1 MGMSTLTLQRR
12 GPALVRRALAT
23 VAALFFGAGCGA
35 FGGVRVETVDH
46 GEQKPSNVAVYVSVT
61 DHGEPVT
68 ELEAKSFRIYEDGQ
82 ELSPRVVERT
92 LLPRESVTGERV
104 LLLVDLSGNPSV
116 AQRDSYGEAVEAF
129 VRKLTPSLAVS
140 VRAFDGSPGLKAVG
154 DYARGTQTPSAA
166 ALTKLTS
173 RDASRDLNGA
183 VVAGLAELD
192 RDAQNDKKPLHVE
205 TLVVFARGA
214 DLAGRT
220 DSGTLEQALDTT
232 KHAVIAVGIG
242 EDTPYLGFARGGV
255 IRAKNGDTLPIAF
268 EEAGSRVAAL
278 HAKFYLLAYCS
289 PARAGHRNVR
299 LEVTRVDKDG
309 KERSGDTEL
318 EIDATGFG
326 PGCRVDTTPRFE
338 HATDGEKHGA
348 GARVNQ
354 APATDPDAVVPPPSS
369 GDYAK

>member
-1 MGMSTLTLQRR
+1 MPTFRR
-12 GPALVRRALAT
+12 SGARAPRGV
-23 VAALFFGAGCGA
+23 VAVVALFFGAGCGA
-35 FGGVRVETVDH
+35 FGGLRVETVEH
-46 GEQKPSNVAVYVSVT
+46 SEQKPSNVAIFVSVT

-82 ELSPRVVERT
+82 ELSPQLIERT
-92 LLPRESVTGERV
+92 LLPRETVTAERV
-104 LLLVDLSGNPSV
+104 LLLVDLSGNPNA
-116 AQRDSYGEAVEAF
+116 AQRDDYVAAVEAF
-129 VRKLTPSLAVS
+129 VRKLTPSVAVS
-140 VRAFDGSPGLKAVG
+140 VRAFDGGPGLKAVG

-183 VVAGLAELD
+183 IVAGLAELD
-192 RDAQNDKKPLHVE
+192 RDVQNDKKPIHVE

-220 DSGTLEQALDTT
+220 DASKLDEALDTT
-232 KHAVIAVGIG
+232 KHDVLAVGIG

-255 IRAKNGDTLPIAF
+255 VHAQNADTLPIAF
-268 EEAGSRVAAL
+268 EEAGSRAAAL

-289 PARAGHRNVR
+289 PARAGHRSVR
-299 LEVTRVDKDG
+299 LEVTRIDKDG
-309 KERSGDTEL
+309 KEHTGDTEL

-338 HATDGEKHGA
+338 HPADGEKHGIA
-348 GARVNQ
+348 ARVNQ